1 MVTDSQLSA
10 QSSMEKRCFTQL
22 VTFIREYENLTT
34 MEKED
39 AFRTCKT
46 KLIQQVNHI
55 LIKFYFQVR
64 KFCDFTAVKKP
75 GKLLYC
81 YDRGF
86 TLNVILYV
94 ITCIRINKCTLT
106 KECNPVQRKKFPG
119 LVSCCLD
126 QLECVRDWA
135 EMQKHTLGV
144 ARLGNTRITV

>member
-1 MVTDSQLSA
+1 MLHTVGHLYQG
-10 QSSMEKRCFTQL
+10 
-22 VTFIREYENLTT
+22 IREPDDHGEGECFPNMQDEAHPTG
-34 MEKED
+34 ESHFD
-39 AFRTCKT
+39 Q
-46 KLIQQVNHI
+46 I
-55 LIKFYFQVR
+55 YFQVR